1 MSLSFSLKNTVG
13 VVKKRW
19 KPWHVWVL
27 GALAALLI
35 LQVYFIR
42 ELLAALILFTVL
54 FLVVAVFTAIAYA
67 IGRAG
72 EAGFAYAE
80 PTARRGLEAAED
92 LSRKTFRRPR
102 SVPAP

>member
-1 MSLSFSLKNTVG
+1 MSLSFSLKNTVDI
-13 VVKKRW
+13 VKAHW

-27 GALAALLI
+27 GSLAALLI
-35 LQVYFIR
+35 LQVYFVR

-54 FLVVAVFTAIAYA
+54 FLIVALFTAVAYA

-72 EAGFAYAE
+72 EAGFAFAE

-102 SVPAP
+102 SAPAP